1 MLYLTLKQIHFTAA
15 MLSIGLFFL
24 RGSLQLAGVPWR
36 RWWPLRYLPHLVDTV
51 LLGVAIKLAVLIHQY
66 PLVHGWL
73 TAKLVALLGY
83 ILLGHWA
90 LRRDQPR
97 RRAVAAF
104 ISALL
109 CVGYIVGVGL
119 TKSASWRLL

>member
-15 MLSIGLFFL
+15 MLSIALFFL
-24 RGSLQLAGVPWR
+24 RGSLQLGGINWR

-51 LLGVAIKLAVLIHQY
+51 LLGAAIWLAMLIHQY
-66 PLVHGWL
+66 PLRHGWL
-73 TAKLVALLGY
+73 TAKVLALLAY

-90 LRRDQPR
+90 LRRQQAPR
-97 RRAVAAF
+97 RAAAAF
-104 ISALL
+104 VAALL

-119 TKSASWRLL
+119 TQSASWRLL